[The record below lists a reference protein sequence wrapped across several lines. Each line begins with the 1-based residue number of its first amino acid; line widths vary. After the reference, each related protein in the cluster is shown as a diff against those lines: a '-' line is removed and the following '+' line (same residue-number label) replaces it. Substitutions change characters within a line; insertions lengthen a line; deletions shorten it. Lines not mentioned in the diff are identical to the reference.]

1 MSDPAASL
9 GRRESSQARLRP
21 RIERIPAELQAAL
34 GRLTEPGGV
43 PPLSAADAPIRITGG
58 GMSEGPARF
67 LTALLSE
74 RGIAAEYIP
83 LSEFVAAE
91 PMHAA
96 GETPAS
102 PRKGTLVLFSQ
113 GLAPNARFPLLP
125 RHRRRARR
133 CLLVTAVVPD
143 ADPGAG
149 LSARIAAAAQADGVQ
164 VLTLPPASE
173 EGLLLRVIGPAVHC
187 LAAAYLAGV
196 SPKTLQAVPGVYA
209 AAARRAYPSL
219 WPDPPKPAVALVAG
233 GRYMSACFG
242 LRWKLLEG
250 LHLPDPPIWDLLQVA
265 HGPLQSIWTRPQ
277 TLLLLQRPDVPHEA
291 PLWRALGEVFRAP
304 QHTLLPLPATQLP
317 GSLAYFEQDAGL
329 NWLVL
334 QTLAAANRGISP
346 SDGESIDLIDWPG
359 RGSDGP
365 LYNLAPDGAD
375 LLKLD
380 QGAGFASNH
389 QPDDKP
395 GLETAPESAPESEG
409 SA

>member
-1 MSDPAASL
+1 
-9 GRRESSQARLRP
+9 
-21 RIERIPAELQAAL
+21 
-34 GRLTEPGGV
+34 
-43 PPLSAADAPIRITGG
+43 
-58 GMSEGPARF
+58 MSEGPARF
-67 LTALLSE
+67 LTALLTE

-83 LSEFVAAE
+83 LSEFVAEE
-91 PMHAA
+91 PTHAPGA
-96 GETPAS
+96 TPAW
-102 PRKGTLVLFSQ
+102 PQPGTLVLFSQ

-133 CLLVTAVVPD
+133 CLLITAVVPD
-143 ADPGAG
+143 ADPGAA
-149 LSARIAAAAQADGVQ
+149 LTARIAAAAQADGVQ

-196 SPKTLQAVPGVYA
+196 SLKTLQAVPGVYA
-209 AAARRAYPSL
+209 AAALRPYPSL
-219 WPDPPKPAVALVAG
+219 WQDAPAPAVALVAG

-277 TLLLLQRPDVPHEA
+277 TLLLLQRPAIPHEA
-291 PLWRALGEVFRAP
+291 PLWQALGKVFLAP
-304 QHTLLPLPATQLP
+304 QHTLLPLPATQLT

-334 QTLAAANRGISP
+334 QTLTAANRQSSP
-346 SDGESIDLIDWPG
+346 SDGECIDLIDWPG

-365 LYNLAPDGAD
+365 LYNLAPDGVD

-380 QGAGFASNH
+380 QGAGFASDH
-389 QPDDKP
+389 KPDDKP
-395 GLETAPESAPESEG
+395 SLVTALVTEG